1 MSNNKTRSA
10 LRAGLQQEDAAVAE
24 RLPEVV
30 QAGAT
35 APEAKAS
42 PARKSAAKRAAA
54 TKAKPTGGRPAAAA
68 AVEAGTENA
77 GTEAGEVAKVPD
89 RKAAVARRR
98 APAKTD
104 VKAAPAK
111 DGVAGA
117 PAARPARRRAA
128 PRAAAVPVIEAVVA
142 EAAAAKAELEAA
154 RRDKREKV
162 VRDSFSLPKREHAL
176 IKTLRTRLATSGR
189 LASKSEVLRAGLVLL
204 AERTGDELALLV
216 ESLAVVPKGKGKK

>member
-24 RLPEVV
+24 RLPEVA
-30 QAGAT
+30 QGGAP
-35 APEAKAS
+35 APEANAS
-42 PARKSAAKRAAA
+42 PARKPAAKRAAA
-54 TKAKPTGGRPAAAA
+54 TKAKPVEARPAAAA
-68 AVEAGTENA
+68 AEKA
-77 GTEAGEVAKVPD
+77 EVA
-89 RKAAVARRR
+89 
-98 APAKTD
+98 
-104 VKAAPAK
+104 KAAPAK
-111 DGVAGA
+111 DGAAGA
-117 PAARPARRRAA
+117 PAAKPARRRAA
-128 PRAAAVPVIEAVVA
+128 PKAAVPVIEAVVA

-154 RRDKREKV
+154 RKDKREKV